1 MYNLATFGFSDMMD
15 CRSKIRAMIDAD
27 PATIGE
33 GAEQVVQFFRREFV
47 DDAGEPVFPLARLF
61 KTHPFNAMEEDLKE
75 FARRIE
81 PGSDDIP
88 GLRCLVLLATDGDKP
103 EWRSRRS
110 SKGHQAIPL
119 TSESAVAKAPM
130 IAQLVE
136 QFGIPVATVIRPDP
150 ALLLDLGEKAYNVF
164 YVPTAPGSP
173 YIVAQEEFVVPF
185 GIRSVI
191 GFGGMLATGDL
202 FALILFSRVE
212 ITPAV
217 ADVFK
222 VIGLN
227 LKLAMMRIARKP
239 MFAQNGMIAG

>member
-1 MYNLATFGFSDMMD
+1 MYNLGSFGFSEMMD
-15 CRSKIRAMIDAD
+15 CRSRIRAMIDAD
-27 PATIGE
+27 PETIGD
-33 GAEQVVQFFRREFV
+33 GAEQVVRFFRDTFV
-47 DDAGEPVFPLARLF
+47 DDAGEPVFPLVRLF
-61 KTHPFNAMEEDLKE
+61 KTHQYATMDEELKE

-81 PGSDDIP
+81 PAADDIS
-88 GLRCLVLLATDGDKP
+88 GLRCLVLLATDGDMP
-103 EWRSRRS
+103 EWRSRRL

-119 TSESAVAKAPM
+119 TSEGAVAGAPM
-130 IAQLVE
+130 ISQLVE

-150 ALLLDLGEKAYNVF
+150 ALILDLGEKAYNVF
-164 YVPTAPGSP
+164 YVPIATGSP
-173 YIVAQEEFVVPF
+173 YIVAQEDFVIPF

-212 ITPAV
+212 IPPPV
-217 ADVFK
+217 ADLFK

-239 MFAQNGMIAG
+239 LFRSGE